1 MPDAWEKAHRLNPQD
16 PKDAIQTTS
25 TDYTN
30 LALYLNSL
38 V

>member
-1 MPDAWEKAHRLNPQD
+1 MPDAWEKANSLNPLD

-25 TDYTN
+25 TGYTN
-30 LALYLNSL
+30 LELYLNSL